1 MNAYSDAKTVRA
13 SLERDVD
20 LLFFSA
26 KSHVAAVN
34 SAKIVHN

>member
-1 MNAYSDAKTVRA
+1 VTT
-13 SLERDVD
+13 LERDVD

-34 SAKIVHN
+34 SVKIVHN